1 MVEYSVFSVM
11 AVSSNPS
18 TGPSPKTEISFYLLS
33 VCVEEPLSV
42 PNIIT
47 FLPNPLPSQNENFP
61 RASKKVPYPG

>member
-1 MVEYSVFSVM
+1 M

-18 TGPSPKTEISFYLLS
+18 ADPSPKTEISFYLLS

-42 PNIIT
+42 PNIIK

-61 RASKKVPYPG
+61 RA